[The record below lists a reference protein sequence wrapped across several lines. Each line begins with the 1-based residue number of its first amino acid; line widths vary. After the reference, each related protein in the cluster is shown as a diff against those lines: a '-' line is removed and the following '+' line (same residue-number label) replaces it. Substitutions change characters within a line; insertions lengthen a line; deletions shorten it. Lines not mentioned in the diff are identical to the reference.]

1 MEVTTVISFYALLAL
16 VGIVILA
23 WFAIMFLASFLADNV
38 AEGFAGIRY
47 RLTPFALTAAWAV
60 ALLAAAGSLYFSE
73 SANYIPCTLCWYQRI
88 AMYPL
93 VLILGIAIFR
103 RDISVRIYVIPL
115 AVVGAIVS
123 TYHWILER
131 YPELDYGA
139 CSSGIPCTQKWFEEF
154 GFITLPFLALIAF
167 LLIITFL
174 LIPALRPR
182 SEDEELEDEDED
194 DEGEDDEAEDEA
206 EADTTDDAA

>member
-1 MEVTTVISFYALLAL
+1 MEVTTVISIYGVLAL

-23 WFAIMFLASFLADNV
+23 WFAIMALASFFADSV
-38 AEGFAGIRY
+38 ADGWATIRA
-47 RLTPFALTAAWAV
+47 RLTPFALTAAWGT

-103 RDISVRIYVIPL
+103 RDIDIRIYAIPL
-115 AVVGAIVS
+115 AAVGAVIA
-123 TYHWILER
+123 TYHWLLER
-131 YPELDYGA
+131 FPELDTGA

-154 GFITLPFLALIAF
+154 GFVTMPFLALIAF

-174 LIPALRPR
+174 LIPPLRR
-182 SEDEELEDEDED
+182 SADDED
-194 DEGEDDEAEDEA
+194 DEELDDPELDGADDGSEQA
-206 EADTTDDAA
+206 EA

>member
-1 MEVTTVISFYALLAL
+1 MVIDFYGIAAL

-23 WFAIMFLASFLADNV
+23 WFAIMALASFFADSIAV
-38 AEGFAGIRY
+38 GFAGIRE
-47 RLTPFALTAAWAV
+47 RLAPFALTAAWGV

-93 VLILGIAIFR
+93 VLILGIAIIR
-103 RDISVRIYVIPL
+103 RDTSVRIYAIPL
-115 AVVGAIVS
+115 AAVGAVIS

-131 YPELDYGA
+131 FPELDYGA

-154 GFITLPFLALIAF
+154 GFITLPFLALVAF

-174 LIPALRPR
+174 LVPALRPATD
-182 SEDEELEDEDED
+182 EVEADEMEADAEEADDLDDEE
-194 DEGEDDEAEDEA
+194 
-206 EADTTDDAA
+206 AA

>member
-1 MEVTTVISFYALLAL
+1 MDVTFVISFYGIAAL

-23 WFAIMFLASFLADNV
+23 WFAIMALASFFVDSV
-38 AEGFAGIRY
+38 AEGFRRIRA

-60 ALLAAAGSLYFSE
+60 AVLAMGGSLYFSE

-103 RDISVRIYVIPL
+103 RDISVRIYAIPL
-115 AVVGAIVS
+115 AAIGAVIA

-131 YPELDYGA
+131 FPELDYGA

-167 LLIITFL
+167 LLIIAFL
-174 LIPALRPR
+174 LVPALRP
-182 SEDEELEDEDED
+182 SADDEDEAD
-194 DEGEDDEAEDEA
+194 EDEA
-206 EADTTDDAA
+206 DEDEADDQGAEN

>member
-1 MEVTTVISFYALLAL
+1 MEVTTIISFYGLLAL

-23 WFAIMFLASFLADNV
+23 WFAIMALAAFFADSIAV
-38 AEGFAGIRY
+38 GFAGIRA

-60 ALLAAAGSLYFSE
+60 ALLASAGSLYFSE
-73 SANYIPCTLCWYQRI
+73 AANYIPCTLCWYQRI

-103 RDISVRIYVIPL
+103 RDIDVRIYAIPM
-115 AVVGAIVS
+115 AAVGAVIS
-123 TYHWILER
+123 TYHWIIER
-131 YPELDYGA
+131 FPELDYGA
-139 CSSGIPCTQKWFEEF
+139 CQAGVPCTQKWFEEF

-174 LIPALRPR
+174 LIPALRP
-182 SEDEELEDEDED
+182 SA
-194 DEGEDDEAEDEA
+194 DDEA
-206 EADTTDDAA
+206 DDAWDELEEPEPDDD

>member
-1 MEVTTVISFYALLAL
+1 VEVTTVVSLYGIAAL
-16 VGIVILA
+16 VGIVVLA
-23 WFAIMFLASFLADNV
+23 WFALMALASFFADSV
-38 AEGFAGIRY
+38 AEGWANIRA

-103 RDISVRIYVIPL
+103 RDIDVRIYAIPL
-115 AVVGAIVS
+115 AAVGAVIA
-123 TYHWILER
+123 TYHWFLER
-131 YPELDYGA
+131 FPELDYGA

-154 GFITLPFLALIAF
+154 GFVTLPMLALVAF
-167 LLIITFL
+167 LLVITFL
-174 LIPALRPR
+174 LIPPLRP
-182 SEDEELEDEDED
+182 SADEEDDADEDEDEERD
-194 DEGEDDEAEDEA
+194 AGDVNAESRP
-206 EADTTDDAA
+206 TDD